1 MLEISVG
8 MRTGLWLRLQSK
20 KSGLCWL
27 ESIPALLPFFFHLTE
42 HILIVP
48 SVLPTTGFLREKKKP
63 TKQNLTYFAL
73 FQTLQELFLH
83 VSCLFNRS
91 ENRKMK
97 LSNSGTQRK
106 CKETLLNSQRTQKHC
121 YIILF
126 VIPILTITISI
137 LITSTTEV
145 LCAISI
151 STPSPFAGVEPLA
164 SIVSCS

>member
-1 MLEISVG
+1 MNSRSSSILFSPR
-8 MRTGLWLRLQSK
+8 RTYPTS
-20 KSGLCWL
+20 SLC
-27 ESIPALLPFFFHLTE
+27 PPHRRF
-42 HILIVP
+42 P
-48 SVLPTTGFLREKKKP
+48 
-63 TKQNLTYFAL
+63 KQKNILTYFAL
-73 FQTLQELFLH
+73 FKILQQLFFH
-83 VSCLFNRS
+83 VSCLFNAS

-126 VIPILTITISI
+126 VIPVLTITISI

-151 STPSPFAGVEPLA
+151 STHSPMAGVEQFA
-164 SIVSCS
+164 SIVSCF